1 MKDLMVMMMMMMYS
15 IRFNSRKQDGMLR
28 GWYMLSVKNIFRL
41 CGLRTVFVISP
52 FLPSPLSSPFFSP
65 LMFHSLLIGLMK
77 TGCNLTIPNMLSE
90 IKLEVVEYWKWKAKR
105 QKQVYIFCLYI
116 LLVKLLDKWA
126 WISCCMVEQRMA
138 ENQDMHQW
146 VFTFFR

>member
-1 MKDLMVMMMMMMYS
+1 MTVLQSSLQSQLLAEDKPVVYSNEQGDTCFSRCRFLFIQNGIQSSIGLMKDLMVMMMMMMYS

-52 FLPSPLSSPFFSP
+52 FLPSPLSSPSFSP

-90 IKLEVVEYWKWKAKR
+90 IKLEVVEY
-105 QKQVYIFCLYI
+105 
-116 LLVKLLDKWA
+116 
-126 WISCCMVEQRMA
+126 
-138 ENQDMHQW
+138 
-146 VFTFFR
+146 